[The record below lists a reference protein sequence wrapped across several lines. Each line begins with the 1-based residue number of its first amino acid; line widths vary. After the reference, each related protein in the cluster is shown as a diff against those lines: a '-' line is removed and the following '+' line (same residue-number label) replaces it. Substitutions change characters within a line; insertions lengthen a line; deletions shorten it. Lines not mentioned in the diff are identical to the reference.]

1 MKRAVGLLVLLV
13 IIAAAAVAGIV
24 WTRLKTPYKGYESSE
39 QYVQIPAGAGAAVIR
54 QRLLDA
60 GLVQD
65 LYLTTAPLPGGE
77 SGTPVYPR
85 PLSTRVIVRKHG
97 TGPES
102 GVIFE
107 HQRVM

>member
-65 LYLTTAPLPGGE
+65 SLTLRLALRVTGASRDLAGA
-77 SGTPVYPR
+77 R
-85 PLSTRVIVRKHG
+85 PLQDTK
-97 TGPES
+97 
-102 GVIFE
+102 
-107 HQRVM
+107 